1 MSDKI
6 KSGKEVI
13 DEFFAEI
20 LNVEGVDEDTVTK
33 LVELY
38 SDGKFTDTKIQN
50 ALEELKQ
57 AAITVDQNTND
68 EDQIY

>member
-1 MSDKI
+1 MSVKI

-20 LNVEGVDEDTVTK
+20 VNVEGVDQKTVEK

-38 SDGKFTDTKIQN
+38 NENQLTDSKIQN
-50 ALEELKQ
+50 ALEKIKQ
-57 AAITVDQNTND
+57 EALNKNSKTDGKD
-68 EDQIY
+68 

>member
-1 MSDKI
+1 MEKPI

-20 LNVEGVDEDTVTK
+20 LNVEGTDEGTVNK
-33 LVELY
+33 LIELY
-38 SDGKFTDTKIQN
+38 GENEFTDSNIQN

-57 AAITVDQNTND
+57 EAIKQKKIKDDGEN
-68 EDQIY
+68 

>member
-1 MSDKI
+1 MDKQI

-20 LNVEGVDEDTVTK
+20 LNVEGTDESTVNK
-33 LVELY
+33 LIELY
-38 SDGKFTDTKIQN
+38 GENKLTDSNIQN

-57 AAITVDQNTND
+57 KAIKPKKIK
-68 EDQIY
+68 EDGED

>member
-1 MSDKI
+1 MEKPI

-20 LNVEGVDEDTVTK
+20 LNVEGTDEDTLNK
-33 LVELY
+33 LIELY
-38 SDGKFTDTKIQN
+38 GENKFTDSNIQN

-57 AAITVDQNTND
+57 EAIKPKKIKDDGEN
-68 EDQIY
+68 

>member
-1 MSDKI
+1 MEKPI

-20 LNVEGVDEDTVTK
+20 LNVEGTDKSTVNK
-33 LVELY
+33 LIELY
-38 SDGKFTDTKIQN
+38 GENKFTDSNIQN

-57 AAITVDQNTND
+57 EATKQKK
-68 EDQIY
+68 

>member
-6 KSGKEVI
+6 KSGKEVV

-20 LNVEGVDEDTVTK
+20 LNVEGVDQKTAEK

-38 SDGKFTDTKIQN
+38 KENKLTDNNIQN

-57 AAITVDQNTND
+57 AELNSEIQGDD
-68 EDQIY
+68 ED

>member
-1 MSDKI
+1 MEKPI

-20 LNVEGVDEDTVTK
+20 LNVEGTDENTVNK
-33 LVELY
+33 LIELY
-38 SDGKFTDTKIQN
+38 GENKFTDSNIQN

-57 AAITVDQNTND
+57 EAIKQKKIKDDGEN
-68 EDQIY
+68 

>member
-1 MSDKI
+1 MNDKI
-6 KSGKEVI
+6 KSGKDVV

-20 LNVEGVDEDTVTK
+20 LNVEGVDQETVEK

-38 SDGKFTDTKIQN
+38 EENKLTDSYIQN

-57 AAITVDQNTND
+57 AELNPKAQDDD
-68 EDQIY
+68 ED

>member
-1 MSDKI
+1 MSDEI

-20 LNVEGVDEDTVTK
+20 LNVEGVDLRTVEK

-38 SDGKFTDTKIQN
+38 SENKLTDSKIQN

-57 AAITVDQNTND
+57 EALNENSKKDGKD
-68 EDQIY
+68 

>member
-1 MSDKI
+1 MNDKI
-6 KSGKEVI
+6 KSGKDVV

-20 LNVEGVDEDTVTK
+20 LNVEGVDQETVEK

-38 SDGKFTDTKIQN
+38 EENKLTDSYIQN

-57 AAITVDQNTND
+57 TELNPKVRDDD
-68 EDQIY
+68 ED